1 MNLVKEEPRD
11 AGPKL
16 TATSDL
22 ALALARVAHLP
33 NHGGKNATLALSDPS
48 VERLKTNSRP

>member
-1 MNLVKEEPRD
+1 MNLIKEEPRD

-16 TATSDL
+16 TATSGL

-33 NHGGKNATLALSDPS
+33 VPRSKRLALSDPS
-48 VERLKTNSRP
+48 VEQSKTNSPP